1 MQQIFHK
8 FQIYIL
14 PAKCFFISGPMVI
27 YKFLLRQVVSKSS
40 TLTRSEETNIAKKY
54 RFKSFFT
61 SLCNAVKN
69 VMMSFHRLEPKKKK
83 KKRRANQ
90 PTGFRIVGILRSFSS
105 RNYFWVFVKERTDIY
120 SKNV

>member
-1 MQQIFHK
+1 MQQIFINSK
-8 FQIYIL
+8 FTYSL
-14 PAKCFFISGPMVI
+14 ANVFISGPMVI
-27 YKFLLRQVVSKSS
+27 YKFLLRQVVSKNS

-83 KKRRANQ
+83 KK
-90 PTGFRIVGILRSFSS
+90 
-105 RNYFWVFVKERTDIY
+105 
-120 SKNV
+120 